1 MILNDKKGRFGSF
14 SAAGKGSAQKYN
26 AFTKKN
32 RRKKAKIY
40 NPFDHHNLK
49 EKAGD
54 KTTTEKISNNVVG
67 FKSESRNYLEVVQE
81 IKALGQSLAAQGK
94 LNNATAIV
102 NNRLGKDDNGLQ
114 RTLDIMT
121 QENVEML
128 ETIILELKKL

>member
-1 MILNDKKGRFGSF
+1 MILNDKKGWFGSF

-54 KTTTEKISNNVVG
+54 KRLFCGKQNRRSKYFGRKTRR
-67 FKSESRNYLEVVQE
+67 RN
-81 IKALGQSLAAQGK
+81 
-94 LNNATAIV
+94 
-102 NNRLGKDDNGLQ
+102 
-114 RTLDIMT
+114 
-121 QENVEML
+121 
-128 ETIILELKKL
+128 

>member
-1 MILNDKKGRFGSF
+1 MILNDKKGWFGSF

-54 KTTTEKISNNVVG
+54 IEDNVDI
-67 FKSESRNYLEVVQE
+67 FRINTLEIKSELKSDQNKKMINVYFLHSQQVKLDMACKKINYF
-81 IKALGQSLAAQGK
+81 
-94 LNNATAIV
+94 
-102 NNRLGKDDNGLQ
+102 
-114 RTLDIMT
+114 
-121 QENVEML
+121 
-128 ETIILELKKL
+128 IIINILKKEQLSKNSIHLHAQNITLGSILY